1 MKLSKYIGG
10 RKQLAVISQQS
21 SVGSRQYPTQ
31 RARHAVPH
39 FFAGSASFNA
49 LNESVL
55 NGVLNIV
62 RTKLPISLLV
72 VLFFLPFFFTAQN
85 LSDSAQIYYKK
96 QEFKQAINCYE
107 KTLAGGQSSANLHY
121 NLGNAYFKDNQIG
134 KAIYNYELAKKLS
147 PGDDDIKNNLKI
159 ANAKTIDKIEA
170 KENFLAGAIKS
181 GLYSMF
187 STNGWAWLSIIAV
200 IFTLLCAIAFIVSKN
215 LFFKKI
221 CFGLG
226 VLGTIKF
233 VFVFTIGFASLH
245 NLNKKT
251 QAIVT
256 NQVVQVLNAPNESGK
271 SKFSL
276 HEGTKLTV
284 LSTNED
290 WTSIQLANGNEGWIK
305 TNELGLF

>member
-1 MKLSKYIGG
+1 MKLTACHPELFSGPLNTKIREMLKQIQHNVKLSQFYIMAFT
-10 RKQLAVISQQS
+10 L
-21 SVGSRQYPTQ
+21 
-31 RARHAVPH
+31 
-39 FFAGSASFNA
+39 
-49 LNESVL
+49 
-55 NGVLNIV
+55 
-62 RTKLPISLLV
+62 
-72 VLFFLPFFFTAQN
+72 LFFPPIISHAQN
-85 LSDSAQIYYKK
+85 LTDSARIYYKK
-96 QEFKQAINCYE
+96 QEYKQVINFYE
-107 KTLAGGQSSANLHY
+107 KILTEGQVSANLYY

-147 PGDDDIKNNLKI
+147 PGDDDIKTNLRI

-200 IFTLLCAIAFIVSKN
+200 IFTLLCAIAFIISKSL
-215 LFFKKI
+215 LFKRI
-221 CFGLG
+221 CFWLG
-226 VLGTIKF
+226 ILGIIKF
-233 VFVFTIGFASLH
+233 VFVFSVGFASLH

-256 NQVVQVLNAPNESGK
+256 NQVVQVLSAPNESGK

-284 LSTNED
+284 LSTNEE

-305 TNELGLF
+305 TQELGLF